1 MDISELKV
9 FQFTGKVAI
18 SIWPE
23 VTPLVDLGLAQGCGE
38 KTSSDLLQGVIDE
51 QLQLFVARDKDK
63 VHAVMVTAI
72 LQYPQYK
79 TIFIE
84 TMAGRGLVK
93 VIKEYWPIFTLW
105 AKDNGAIA
113 IEGTTRPSVTRLLRK
128 VNMQK
133 VYDVVRVSLETPT
146 ILN

>member
-9 FQFTGKVAI
+9 FQFTGEAAI

-38 KTSSDLLQGVIDE
+38 KNSDDLLQGVISG

-63 VHAVMVTAI
+63 VHAVMITAI

-93 VIKEYWPIFTLW
+93 MIKEYWPIFTLW

-128 VNMQK
+128 VNMRK